1 VALGNIALHALTGES
16 GITQRRGNVIPAT
29 VQGRELLVITTYNPA
44 FILREPKTELTF
56 KMDLNKITRVM
67 TGSYQPPVFTE
78 HINPTF
84 KQAIDFMRMMRYE
97 RLPVAYDIEFMA
109 QETACVGFANS
120 DREGMCINF
129 RTQKS
134 NRFSLSEER
143 QIRLSMQELFSDTSV
158 QFIAQNGNFDSY
170 WLWFKDRI
178 KVHANWFDT
187 MLAHHCLYPPL
198 PHNLGYITS
207 QYTDIPYYKD
217 DIDEWRE
224 IGDIDMFW
232 RYNVKDC
239 IATRMS
245 AMRMLGELRDAHMER
260 FFFDHVMKLQPHLVR
275 MTVGGVKCDASLK
288 ERFAE
293 ELTAELI
300 TKRNSF
306 VEACR
311 EATGLADYQCNP
323 LSPKDLSRL
332 FFVDLRLVGR
342 GTSTDAENRK
352 RMSRHPRTSIAAK
365 QVINLLDSYKE
376 DQKFHSTY
384 VACSIDDDGRFRC
397 EYKQTGVQSAPGRLS
412 SAQTMWGSGLN
423 LQNIPERAKPMMVCD
438 DGYEFSYFDASQI
451 EARIVAV
458 LANITRWRDQFERAR
473 LNPGS
478 YDAHCALAADMF
490 KVPYDQVP
498 RHDWTSEGKPT
509 MRYIAKRCRHGL
521 NYRMGPDRLAT
532 TAGLPLR
539 EAEAAYAFYHRETP
553 ELRAWWDATVA
564 TVRREHMLVSPFGRR
579 WMLLERFSD
588 EALES
593 IIAFKPQSTAG
604 DKVASVIYLSERDPR
619 WPADARI
626 MMNIH
631 DALIAINRTVDG
643 PLVRSIMKEH
653 MEAPI
658 IIDGQPL
665 IIPSEFKVSVP
676 DSTGLHR
683 WSTLSAIK
691 EAA

>member
-1 VALGNIALHALTGES
+1 
-16 GITQRRGNVIPAT
+16 
-29 VQGRELLVITTYNPA
+29 
-44 FILREPKTELTF
+44 
-56 KMDLNKITRVM
+56 
-67 TGSYQPPVFTE
+67 VFTE

-97 RLPVAYDIEFMA
+97 RLPVAFDIEFMA

-134 NRFSLSEER
+134 NRFSLQEER
-143 QIRLSMQELFSDTSV
+143 QIRLAMQELFSDTSV

-178 KVHANWFDT
+178 RVHANWFDT

-306 VEACR
+306 NEACR

-352 RMSRHPRTSIAAK
+352 RMLRHPRTSIAAK

-478 YDAHCALAADMF
+478 YDAHRALAADMF
-490 KVPYDQVP
+490 KVPYDEVP
-498 RHDWTSEGKPT
+498 RSDWTAEGKPT

-553 ELRAWWDATVA
+553 ELRLWWDATVA

-653 MEAPI
+653 METPI
-658 IIDGQPL
+658 IIDGVPL
-665 IIPSEFKVSVP
+665 IIPSEFKVSTP
-676 DSTGLHR
+676 DATGLHR
-683 WSTLSAIK
+683 WSTLK
-691 EAA
+691 AAA